1 LIRGKK
7 VRGAVEKANC
17 RLEMNLGAEITAL
30 EDLGLVN
37 PFNYKASLRLAKS
50 RTKQF
55 TLVMTP

>member
-1 LIRGKK
+1 M
-7 VRGAVEKANC
+7 RGAVEKANC